1 MKRNAGERVL
11 LRIAAGI
18 VLAFGVASALAG
30 PPAHAPAHGWRAKND
45 PYYQGYSGKRWVSD
59 YGVVGGHCDAGAIG
73 AVLGGVAGAAIGK
86 EVADETGAVIGAIA
100 GVLIGREIDR
110 SLDGSDR
117 GCVSHALDL
126 GHDGQPVRWSN
137 AATGRSYSL
146 TPQASRI
153 IDGRTCRDF
162 VWDNGVRQT
171 ACLRSDG
178 TWAVET

>member
-1 MKRNAGERVL
+1 MKRIPGERV
-11 LRIAAGI
+11 RPASAVGI
-18 VLAFGVASALAG
+18 VLALGMAGALAG

-59 YGVVGGHCDAGAIG
+59 YGVVGGQCDAGAIG

-110 SLDGSDR
+110 GMDRSDR

-126 GHDGQPVRWSN
+126 GRDGQPVRWSN
-137 AATGRSYSL
+137 AATGRSYSV
-146 TPQASRI
+146 TPYALRT
-153 IDGRTCRDF
+153 IDGRSCRDF

-171 ACLRSDG
+171 ACLRADG
-178 TWAVET
+178 SWSIQ

>member
-1 MKRNAGERVL
+1 MKRNAGERAL

-18 VLAFGVASALAG
+18 VLALGVATALAG

-146 TPQASRI
+146 TPHAPRT

-178 TWAVET
+178 TWAVY